1 MYITNKNSKIIL
13 HSTANHSSENII
25 LTPNELEQLAAF
37 YQREQDK
44 KEMAEYLQ
52 SAIDIPDSAEIS
64 TELAKKY
71 LYDAG
76 LLDQLVEESNRNQ
89 EEFGDDFFPSVVK
102 GIKTL
107 EEKLNVK
114 EWEGLTESVANRMAQ
129 EFIAERNPCRWTGSG
144 DVPDDVGFEPL
155 NFPIDDI
162 YPNGDKPVLRMRFV
176 GATFPKLHYVCECSI
191 IENGADLWARR
202 TLDTI
207 TAGTAE
213 NLADTI
219 LYVARAYELS
229 KGFERVY
236 VQHSTLDREEYDG
249 IIAGFHYGAN
259 FDKNS
264 FISVSGFFPDDIDI
278 TITWKYDDDG
288 KVFNEA
294 VLHKNS
300 SEQVLARSGR
310 MYEFCS
316 HYILPYKGAEYHV
329 IIDVLPEPHVLE
341 RTLYISEK
349 RAKTIERYLRGEELQ
364 GDGASLSETV
374 VFPDFYC
381 MDIRCCGTEDDS
393 FTEAILYDRDGKE
406 VALTEPCD
414 AFTGCWEL
422 EDDST
427 GTTYRVHVMTEP
439 NLN

>member
-1 MYITNKNSKIIL
+1 MYITNKNNNIIL
-13 HSTANHSSENII
+13 HNTTNHSSENII

-37 YQREQDK
+37 YQHEQDK
-44 KEMAEYLQ
+44 TAVKEYLKA
-52 SAIDIPDSAEIS
+52 AINIPGSAEIS

-89 EEFGDDFFPSVVK
+89 EELGDDFAPSVVK
-102 GIKTL
+102 GVNAL
-107 EEKLNVK
+107 EEKLDVK
-114 EWEGLTESVANRMAQ
+114 EWEGLTESVANRMAR

-144 DVPDDVGFEPL
+144 DAPDNVGFEPL

-162 YPNGDKPVLRMRFV
+162 YPKGDKPILRMQLV
-176 GATFPKLHYVCECSI
+176 GTTFPKLHYVYECSI
-191 IENGADLWARR
+191 IENGVDLWARR
-202 TLDTI
+202 TQEI
-207 TAGTAE
+207 TSAGNVEDLT
-213 NLADTI
+213 DTI

-229 KGFERVY
+229 KAFERVY
-236 VQHSTLDREEYDG
+236 LQHSTLDKEEYDG
-249 IIAGFHYGAN
+249 IIGGFHYGAN

-264 FISVSGFFPDDIDI
+264 FISVSGFFPDDIDM
-278 TITWKYDDDG
+278 TITWKCDNDG
-288 KVFNEA
+288 EVYNEA

-300 SEQVLARSGR
+300 SEEVLAYSGR
-310 MYEFCS
+310 MYEFCN

-329 IIDVLPEPHVLE
+329 IVNVLPEPHVLE

-349 RAKTIERYLRGEELQ
+349 RAETIEKYLRGEELQ

-374 VFPDFYC
+374 VFPDFYY

-406 VALTEPCD
+406 VAFTEPCD
-414 AFTGCWEL
+414 AFAGCWEL
-422 EDDST
+422 EDEIS
-427 GTTYRVHVMTEP
+427 GTTYRAHVMVDA
-439 NLN
+439 